1 MDEYRQLHVAV
12 TSHRLF
18 SLDEEI
24 TLGQAISGEDEFPN
38 KVHYDFLRSQLKEL
52 VDRSSKQK
60 KMP

>member
-1 MDEYRQLHVAV
+1 VAV

-52 VDRSSKQK
+52 VDRLSKQK